1 MWRNPKEIMDLV
13 TFIEEKNQ
21 WNISFFLQ
29 WLLLCKDFSTAQLSR
44 EIQKV
49 EGRFFIQIS

>member
-1 MWRNPKEIMDLV
+1 MWRNSKEIVDLV
-13 TFIEEKNQ
+13 TFIEEKNK

-44 EIQKV
+44 EIQIV
-49 EGRFFIQIS
+49 